1 MRTSTPR
8 NKAAMVTVTGL
19 AALAIGALAVTHPA
33 HTVRADDRGP
43 GFTGSV
49 VLADDRGPGNARY

>member
-1 MRTSTPR
+1 M
-8 NKAAMVTVTGL
+8 ATVTGL
-19 AALAIGALAVTHPA
+19 TALAIGALAVTHPA

-43 GFTGSV
+43 GFPGSV